1 MTLDRRQ
8 DSTKFRIIS
17 NSTDVSSSIRNLEI
31 ASRFHGAI
39 VPFVG
44 LHPEI
49 LALGGESLTEA
60 GLEAGVERL
69 GELLSKAQGFGE
81 IGLDPKYGRE
91 RMQKM
96 LFASQLE
103 LAESHPDLPVCIH
116 SRNSTQK
123 IIEILSTYHLQNEI
137 LFHWFTGSAS
147 ELQKLQSQGCYVSF
161 GPALIFSK
169 RLQRLAT
176 EADQSSILPETDSP
190 LVLQSLIGASFISP
204 FAVTSVIFK
213 FSELL
218 HKQFSDTM
226 LLMEENTNRYLR
238 AQNSLRV

>member
-1 MTLDRRQ
+1 M
-8 DSTKFRIIS
+8 
-17 NSTDVSSSIRNLEI
+17 RNLEI
-31 ASRFHGAI
+31 ALRLRGAI
-39 VPFVG
+39 IPFVG

-49 LALGGESLTEA
+49 LAIGGKSLTEA
-60 GLEAGVERL
+60 GLETEVGRL
-69 GELLSKAQGFGE
+69 SELLSRAQGLGE
-81 IGLDPKYGRE
+81 IGLDPKYGKE

-96 LFASQLE
+96 LFESQLE
-103 LAESHPDLPVCIH
+103 LAERHPDLPVCIH
-116 SRNSTQK
+116 SRDSSQK
-123 IIEILSTYHLQNEI
+123 VIEILSTYHLQNEI
-137 LFHWFTGSAS
+137 LFHWFSGSTS
-147 ELQKLQSQGCYVSF
+147 ELQKLQSRGCYVSF

-169 RLQRLAT
+169 RLQRLST

-190 LVLQSLIGASFISP
+190 LVLQSLVGASFISP

-218 HKQFSDTM
+218 HSQFSDTM